1 MYLINSMLQGLYW
14 KPREARKIFFPTFDE
29 QLGCWSLVFIFPCFT
44 QIHNILVA
52 PWHGTSGQGTA
63 ASPLNTFCSCAQV
76 LAAHQLQG
84 QENLLHIRFA
94 TILCIG
100 WIPWA
105 FLLAKCPTIESA
117 KISGNDLS
125 LLCFH
130 HVQCYSCK
138 LVLLSCTIDLI
149 LNFFF
154 LFFWLLGNGAND
166 VWICAEKRPLGE
178 LPGLSICSISAH
190 RGIDS
195 VTQVMLSWHPW
206 GSWAWNQSFKISLQ
220 S

>member
-14 KPREARKIFFPTFDE
+14 KPREARKLFFPTFDE

-44 QIHNILVA
+44 QIHHILVA
-52 PWHGTSGQGTA
+52 PWHGTSGRGTA
-63 ASPLNTFCSCAQV
+63 ASPLNSFCSCAQV

-138 LVLLSCTIDLI
+138 LVLLSCAIDLI
-149 LNFFF
+149 FNFFF
-154 LFFWLLGNGAND
+154 SLFLAVGQWGQWCLDLCREKAPGGAPRLKHLIHLCSQRNRFCYSSDALLA
-166 VWICAEKRPLGE
+166 
-178 LPGLSICSISAH
+178 
-190 RGIDS
+190 
-195 VTQVMLSWHPW
+195 
-206 GSWAWNQSFKISLQ
+206 SLR
-220 S
+220 